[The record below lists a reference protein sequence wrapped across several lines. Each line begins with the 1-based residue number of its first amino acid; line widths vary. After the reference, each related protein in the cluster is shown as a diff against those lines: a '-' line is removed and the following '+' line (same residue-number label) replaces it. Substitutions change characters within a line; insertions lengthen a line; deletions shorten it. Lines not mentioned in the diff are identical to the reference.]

1 MSNLRQQRQLWKLS
15 TWRSGAR
22 ILWGAG
28 GLLRSNLKPW
38 LAYLREDFHP
48 SQQHSGLAERW
59 LVDNRAVFEPVSGAR
74 RAPA

>member
-1 MSNLRQQRQLWKLS
+1 MWKLS

-22 ILWGAG
+22 ILFGPG
-28 GLLRSNLKPW
+28 GLLRSNIKPW

-59 LVDNRAVFEPVSGAR
+59 LADNRALFEPVGSP
-74 RAPA
+74 RASAA